1 MPERRQNDQHV
12 IRNGIPV
19 TNSNKPTILLVG
31 DDEALSYLIERYGER
46 SGFRVQIE
54 RIPAK
59 PAAVAAGDPA
69 VVWLS
74 SLDVLAAVRPRENGL
89 IGDDAPVVVCSSV
102 ADDRRARELGAD
114 YAVLHPLT
122 YPDFLA
128 AMSAVGVRSAE
139 GTAT

>member
-1 MPERRQNDQHV
+1 VTDTRR
-12 IRNGIPV
+12 
-19 TNSNKPTILLVG
+19 PTILLVG

-54 RIPAK
+54 RTPPNPVDIAS
-59 PAAVAAGDPA
+59 AEPA
-69 VVWLS
+69 VVWLA
-74 SLDVLAAVRPRENGL
+74 SLDDLAAVRPRETGL

-102 ADDRRARELGAD
+102 SDDGRARELGAD

-128 AMSAVGVRSAE
+128 ALTAVGIQAGDGVPS
-139 GTAT
+139 

>member
-1 MPERRQNDQHV
+1 M
-12 IRNGIPV
+12 
-19 TNSNKPTILLVG
+19 TNSSRPTILLVG
-31 DDEALSYLIERYGER
+31 DDEALTYLIERYGER
-46 SGFRVQIE
+46 SGFRVQVE
-54 RIPAK
+54 RTPANV
-59 PAAVAAGDPA
+59 ADVAVGDPA

-74 SLDVLAAVRPRENGL
+74 SLDVLAAVRPRETGL

-128 AMSAVGVRSAE
+128 ALSAVGITSAE